1 MHHLTSTEDAA
12 KLAQQALDSVESEIG
27 KLPNDSP
34 LLDDFIFL
42 IDHHDSYIKQ
52 LAWDEAYDFENM
64 RVKLR
69 REVGAIE
76 VARRIV
82 GLADCGELADYRECL
97 ELLREGGVSQASPFL
112 DYDQQ
117 WGEPLNQT
125 RKLFEFYVASGI
137 RLNGNQRAV
146 VAGKADDSQQNPD
159 VFVAAHSLQGI
170 ACKVVSGKSLQ
181 TLIENIEKGSSQI
194 AKSAATRGVVV
205 IDVRHRVDAELM
217 FPIVGK
223 TTYRTFL
230 HSAHAEALVQ
240 KVLSDVADDVLN
252 ETSPQWRH
260 DRFLETKC
268 KAFILIA
275 QSCAVIETEHGPVPT
290 LVGKGRVIPIVDGKD
305 PELDDALEIS
315 KWIGDTVLVT
325 SALKSGS

>member
-1 MHHLTSTEDAA
+1 MHHLTSSEDAA
-12 KLAQQALDSVESEIG
+12 RLAELALKRVEAETG
-27 KLPNDSP
+27 ALPIASP
-34 LLDDFIFL
+34 LLDDFLFL

-52 LAWDEAYDFENM
+52 LAWNDAYDFENM

-76 VARRIV
+76 VAKRIV

-97 ELLREGGVSQASPFL
+97 ELLRGGGVSQASPFL

-159 VFVAAHSLQGI
+159 VFIAAHSLQGI

-194 AKSAATRGVVV
+194 AKSAAAKGVVV
-205 IDVRHRVDAELM
+205 IDVRHRVDSELM
-217 FPIVGK
+217 FPIIGK

-230 HSAHAEALVQ
+230 NSEHAEALVQ
-240 KVLSDVADDVLN
+240 KVLGDVADDVLN
-252 ETSPQWRH
+252 ATSPQWRQ
-260 DRFLETKC
+260 DRYLETKC
-268 KAFILIA
+268 KAFVLIA

-290 LVGKGRVIPIVDGKD
+290 LVGKGRVIPIVDGQD
-305 PELDDALEIS
+305 PELNDVLEIS
-315 KWIGDTVLVT
+315 KWIGDSVAVQLP
-325 SALKSGS
+325 